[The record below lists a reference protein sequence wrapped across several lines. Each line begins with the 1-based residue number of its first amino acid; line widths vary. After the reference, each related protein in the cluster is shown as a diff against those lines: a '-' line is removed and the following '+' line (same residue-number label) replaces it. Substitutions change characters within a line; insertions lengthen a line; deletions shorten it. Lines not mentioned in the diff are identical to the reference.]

1 MKTITLSSA
10 GIMLALGLA
19 STAVGVTAPQSP
31 LQMKKYG
38 SIPHMS
44 GGVGA
49 DERDRLIAKSHGDN
63 LRLSF
68 AMQNGEYLG
77 GAEVDIK
84 DNKGKQILEAA
95 SSGPLFFAK
104 LPAGSYTV
112 EATNMGQTLTRTVN
126 IPTEGQSP
134 IFFTWHGSAQP
145 QALN

>member
-38 SIPHMS
+38 SISYMS

-84 DNKGKQILEAA
+84 DNNGKQILEAA

-112 EATNMGQTLTRTVN
+112 EATNMSQTLTRTVN